1 MLLGAIVLLRKF
13 GSSVFFALLSVW
25 FLLFIL
31 LQIYVCKIRVE
42 WLQGLCADLC
52 GVALCCVVAAAA
64 ASWEALPSASGLRS
78 IVAHQYA
85 AYAAGL
91 LGFTMA
97 AADTV
102 KGHENS

>member
-1 MLLGAIVLLRKF
+1 M
-13 GSSVFFALLSVW
+13 
-25 FLLFIL
+25 
-31 LQIYVCKIRVE
+31 
-42 WLQGLCADLC
+42 
-52 GVALCCVVAAAA
+52 VAAAA